1 MFSNES
7 RGGGGQQE
15 KGREGG
21 DVEEGRGEMLE
32 YKAKYNLKSKM
43 ERYFPLLQVLKEQSN
58 LA

>member
-1 MFSNES
+1 MK
-7 RGGGGQQE
+7 GGGQRE